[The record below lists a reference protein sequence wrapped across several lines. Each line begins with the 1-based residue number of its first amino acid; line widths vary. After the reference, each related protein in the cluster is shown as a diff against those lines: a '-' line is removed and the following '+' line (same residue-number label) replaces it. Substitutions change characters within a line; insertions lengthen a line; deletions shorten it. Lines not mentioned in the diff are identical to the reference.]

1 ARLHRVRLRRGSD
14 QLLPG
19 PEVRP
24 TLPAL
29 GYTTPALRE
38 WPARELELLRA
49 CSGSAATDP
58 VTGNRADDGA
68 ERYDRH
74 TREHTGRWRRRLESF
89 LRRCRYGPPVR
100 PACAVP
106 APPPCVLAGVER
118 LEAPRNG

>member
-1 ARLHRVRLRRGSD
+1 ARLHRVRLRRRGD

-29 GYTTPALRE
+29 GNTTPALRE
-38 WPARELELLRA
+38 WPARELEFLRA

-74 TREHTGRWRRRLESF
+74 TREHTGRWRRHGAGRTDG
-89 LRRCRYGPPVR
+89 RPVAAS
-100 PACAVP
+100 PK
-106 APPPCVLAGVER
+106 ER
-118 LEAPRNG
+118 LEAPKETAPQSFQERRCGRGR